1 MTNRQHIVQRA
12 SEFLHDHIAES
23 VRVGDISRVV
33 GVSERT
39 LRNAFQ
45 HEHGMSPKQ
54 FDRHERLLAVR
65 QALCTFGASDTIT
78 SVASQYG
85 FFELGRFAGLYK
97 HVFGESPSETIR
109 LRRGRA
115 AARQRGSRVRS
126 TSSRTMDAQRDKL
139 DAVRS
144 SPSAIIVN
152 T

>member
-12 SEFLHDHIAES
+12 SEFFHNHIAEAI
-23 VRVGDISRVV
+23 RVGDISRDV

-45 HEHGMSPKQ
+45 REHGMSPKQ

-65 QALCTFGASDTIT
+65 QALCTFGASETIT

-126 TSSRTMDAQRDKL
+126 TSSRTIDAQRDKH

-144 SPSAIIVN
+144 NPSAILVN